1 MPLTKEQLIKLG
13 ELHKEIASIYLS
25 VATEETKEVV
35 AEVEEVE
42 TNEEVVEESTEDV
55 EETVEEAEES
65 DDIQE
70 GKDAVDLE
78 GMSYNDLKK
87 LAKELN
93 LSAKG
98 TKSELV
104 DRIKE
109 AQGILVVDEDEA
121 EDEEVEIEEPVEE
134 VEDVEESEEDLE
146 TSLHE
151 KVASDLEDYSD
162 EELKEILES
171 IDKPTKGK
179 RQTLIALIVQAIEDG
194 ELDFGDEEEEEEV
207 EEDNDE
213 TNDEVEEISDET
225 EDEEEL
231 DLEDILSDLDRDQ
244 IKAICRKLDIKVM
257 KKDTAETLATKVME
271 YEDENSLLDVLVD
284 LGYVNLDNEEQ
295 EEEEEETQEPNFIG
309 SKERVKAM
317 KKVYRETLEDI
328 KEGTIKAKD
337 VTKFLKEYHNDTWQG
352 TQDENNKEY
361 ARIKAELVDDEGDSV
376 SLEEAYYVG
385 DDVYCCGAKLKELDG
400 DYYCEFCGTEYE
412 A

>member
-42 TNEEVVEESTEDV
+42 TNEEVVEESTEEV
-55 EETVEEAEES
+55 EESNDE
-65 DDIQE
+65 IQE

-109 AQGILVVDEDEA
+109 AQGILVVDEEEEA

-134 VEDVEESEEDLE
+134 VEEVEEELE
-146 TSLHE
+146 TSLHD
-151 KVASDLEDYSD
+151 KVASDLEDYTD
-162 EELKEILES
+162 EELKDILES

-194 ELDFGDEEEEEEV
+194 ELDFGDEEEEEV

-213 TNDEVEEISDET
+213 TNDETNDEVDEVSDET

-271 YEDENSLLDVLVD
+271 YEDENSLLDVLID
-284 LGYVNLDNEEQ
+284 LGYVSLEDETED
-295 EEEEEETQEPNFIG
+295 EEEDEVEEIQEPNFIG

-317 KKVYRETLEDI
+317 KKVYAETLEDI
-328 KEGTIKAKD
+328 EEGTIKAKD

-361 ARIKAELVDDEGDSV
+361 ARIKAELVDNEGDSV

>member
-42 TNEEVVEESTEDV
+42 TNEEVVEESTEEV
-55 EETVEEAEES
+55 EESNDE
-65 DDIQE
+65 IQE

-109 AQGILVVDEDEA
+109 AQGILVVDEEA

-134 VEDVEESEEDLE
+134 VEEVEEELE
-146 TSLHE
+146 TSLHD
-151 KVASDLEDYSD
+151 KVASDLEDYTD
-162 EELKEILES
+162 EELKDILES

-194 ELDFGDEEEEEEV
+194 ELDFGDEDEEEV

-213 TNDEVEEISDET
+213 TNDEVDEVSDET
-225 EDEEEL
+225 NDEEEL

-271 YEDENSLLDVLVD
+271 YEDENSLLDVLID
-284 LGYVNLDNEEQ
+284 LGYVSLEDETED
-295 EEEEEETQEPNFIG
+295 EEEDEVEEIQEPNFIG

-317 KKVYRETLEDI
+317 KKVYAETLEDI
-328 KEGTIKAKD
+328 EEGTIKAKD

-361 ARIKAELVDDEGDSV
+361 ARIKAELVDNEGDSV

>member
-42 TNEEVVEESTEDV
+42 TNEEVVEESTEEV
-55 EETVEEAEES
+55 EESNDEM
-65 DDIQE
+65 QE

-109 AQGILVVDEDEA
+109 AQGILVVDEEA

-134 VEDVEESEEDLE
+134 VEEVEEELE
-146 TSLHE
+146 TSLHD
-151 KVASDLEDYSD
+151 KVASDLEDYTD
-162 EELKEILES
+162 EELKDILES

-194 ELDFGDEEEEEEV
+194 ELDFGDEEEEEV

-213 TNDEVEEISDET
+213 TNDEVDEVSDET

-271 YEDENSLLDVLVD
+271 YEDENSLLDVLID
-284 LGYVNLDNEEQ
+284 LGYVSLEDETED
-295 EEEEEETQEPNFIG
+295 EEEDEVEEIQEPNFIG

-317 KKVYRETLEDI
+317 KKVYAETLEDI
-328 KEGTIKAKD
+328 EEGTIKAKD

-361 ARIKAELVDDEGDSV
+361 ARIKAELVDNEGDSV

-385 DDVYCCGAKLKELDG
+385 DEVYCCGAKLKELDG

>member
-42 TNEEVVEESTEDV
+42 TNEEVVEESTEEV
-55 EETVEEAEES
+55 EESNDE
-65 DDIQE
+65 IQE

-109 AQGILVVDEDEA
+109 AQGILVVDEEA

-134 VEDVEESEEDLE
+134 VEEVEEELE
-146 TSLHE
+146 TSLHD
-151 KVASDLEDYSD
+151 KVASDLEDYTD
-162 EELKEILES
+162 EELKDILES

-194 ELDFGDEEEEEEV
+194 ELDFGDEEEEEV

-213 TNDEVEEISDET
+213 TNDEVDEVSDET

-271 YEDENSLLDVLVD
+271 YEDENSLLDVLID
-284 LGYVNLDNEEQ
+284 LGYVSLEDETED
-295 EEEEEETQEPNFIG
+295 EEEDEVEEIQEPNFIG

-317 KKVYRETLEDI
+317 KKVYEETLEDI
-328 KEGTIKAKD
+328 EEGTIKAKD

-361 ARIKAELVDDEGDSV
+361 ARIKAELVDNEGDSV

>member
-42 TNEEVVEESTEDV
+42 TNEEVVEESTEEV
-55 EETVEEAEES
+55 EESNDE
-65 DDIQE
+65 IQE

-109 AQGILVVDEDEA
+109 AQGILVVDKEA

-134 VEDVEESEEDLE
+134 VEEVEEELE
-146 TSLHE
+146 TSLHD
-151 KVASDLEDYSD
+151 KVASDLEDYTD
-162 EELKEILES
+162 EELKDILES

-194 ELDFGDEEEEEEV
+194 ELDFGDEEEEEV

-213 TNDEVEEISDET
+213 TNDEVDEVSDET

-271 YEDENSLLDVLVD
+271 YEDENSLLDVLID
-284 LGYVNLDNEEQ
+284 LGYVSLEDETED
-295 EEEEEETQEPNFIG
+295 EEEDEVEEIQEPNFIG

-317 KKVYRETLEDI
+317 KKVYEETLEDI
-328 KEGTIKAKD
+328 EEGTIKAKD

-361 ARIKAELVDDEGDSV
+361 ARIKAELVDNEGDSV

>member
-65 DDIQE
+65 DDMQE

-109 AQGILVVDEDEA
+109 AQGILVVDEDE
-121 EDEEVEIEEPVEE
+121 EVEIEEPVEE

-151 KVASDLEDYSD
+151 RVASDLEDYSD

-194 ELDFGDEEEEEEV
+194 ELDFGDEEEE

-328 KEGTIKAKD
+328 EEGNIKAKD

>member
-65 DDIQE
+65 DDMQE

-109 AQGILVVDEDEA
+109 AQGILVVD

-194 ELDFGDEEEEEEV
+194 ELDFGDEEEEEE
-207 EEDNDE
+207 DNDE

-271 YEDENSLLDVLVD
+271 YEDENSLLDVLID
-284 LGYVNLDNEEQ
+284 LGYVSLEDETED
-295 EEEEEETQEPNFIG
+295 EEEDEVEETQEPNFIG

-317 KKVYRETLEDI
+317 KKVYAETLEDI
-328 KEGTIKAKD
+328 EEGTIKAKD

-361 ARIKAELVDDEGDSV
+361 ARIKAELVDDKGDSV

>member
-42 TNEEVVEESTEDV
+42 TNEEVVEESTEEV
-55 EETVEEAEES
+55 EESNDEM
-65 DDIQE
+65 QE

-109 AQGILVVDEDEA
+109 AQGILVVDEEEA

-134 VEDVEESEEDLE
+134 VEEVEEELE
-146 TSLHE
+146 TSLHD
-151 KVASDLEDYSD
+151 KVASDLEDYTD
-162 EELKEILES
+162 EELKDILES

-194 ELDFGDEEEEEEV
+194 ELDFGDEEEEEV

-213 TNDEVEEISDET
+213 TNDEVDEVSDET

-271 YEDENSLLDVLVD
+271 YEDENSLLDVLID
-284 LGYVNLDNEEQ
+284 LGYVSLEDETED
-295 EEEEEETQEPNFIG
+295 EEEDEVEEIQEPNFIG

-317 KKVYRETLEDI
+317 KKVYAETLEDI
-328 KEGTIKAKD
+328 EEGTIKAKD

-361 ARIKAELVDDEGDSV
+361 ARIKAELVDNEGDSV

>member
-42 TNEEVVEESTEDV
+42 TNEEVVEESAEEV
-55 EETVEEAEES
+55 EESNDE
-65 DDIQE
+65 IQE

-109 AQGILVVDEDEA
+109 AQGILVVDEEA

-134 VEDVEESEEDLE
+134 VEEVEEELE
-146 TSLHE
+146 TSLHD
-151 KVASDLEDYSD
+151 KVASDLEDYTD
-162 EELKEILES
+162 EELKDILES

-194 ELDFGDEEEEEEV
+194 ELDFGDEDEEEV

-213 TNDEVEEISDET
+213 TNDEVDEVSDET
-225 EDEEEL
+225 NDEEEL
-231 DLEDILSDLDRDQ
+231 DLEDILSDLDRAQ

-271 YEDENSLLDVLVD
+271 YEDENSLLDVLID
-284 LGYVNLDNEEQ
+284 LGYVSLEDETED
-295 EEEEEETQEPNFIG
+295 EEEDEVEEIQEPNFIG

-317 KKVYRETLEDI
+317 KKVYAETLEDI
-328 KEGTIKAKD
+328 EEGTIKAKD

-361 ARIKAELVDDEGDSV
+361 ARIKAELVDNEGDSV

>member
-42 TNEEVVEESTEDV
+42 TNEEVVEESTEEV
-55 EETVEEAEES
+55 EESNDE
-65 DDIQE
+65 IQE

-109 AQGILVVDEDEA
+109 AQGILVVDEEA

-134 VEDVEESEEDLE
+134 VEEVEEELE
-146 TSLHE
+146 TSLHD
-151 KVASDLEDYSD
+151 KVASDLEDYTD
-162 EELKEILES
+162 EELKDILES

-194 ELDFGDEEEEEEV
+194 ELDFGDEEEEEV

-213 TNDEVEEISDET
+213 TNDEVDEVSDET

-271 YEDENSLLDVLVD
+271 YEDENSLLDVLID
-284 LGYVNLDNEEQ
+284 LGYVSLEDETED
-295 EEEEEETQEPNFIG
+295 EEEDEVEEIQEPNFIG

-317 KKVYRETLEDI
+317 KKVYAETLEDI
-328 KEGTIKAKD
+328 EEGTIKAKD

-361 ARIKAELVDDEGDSV
+361 ARIKAELVDNEGDSV

>member
-42 TNEEVVEESTEDV
+42 TNEEVVEESTEEV
-55 EETVEEAEES
+55 EESNDE
-65 DDIQE
+65 IQE

-109 AQGILVVDEDEA
+109 AQGILVVDEEA

-134 VEDVEESEEDLE
+134 VEEVEEELE
-146 TSLHE
+146 TSLHD
-151 KVASDLEDYSD
+151 KVASDLEDYTD
-162 EELKEILES
+162 EELKDILKS

-194 ELDFGDEEEEEEV
+194 ELDFGDEEV

-213 TNDEVEEISDET
+213 TNDEVDEVSDET
-225 EDEEEL
+225 NDEEEL

-271 YEDENSLLDVLVD
+271 YEDENSLLDVLID
-284 LGYVNLDNEEQ
+284 LGYVSLEDETED
-295 EEEEEETQEPNFIG
+295 EEEDEVEEIQEPNFIG

-317 KKVYRETLEDI
+317 KKVYAETLEDI
-328 KEGTIKAKD
+328 EEGTIKAKD